1 VDLPPRDAIYN
12 ILGTCLNEM
21 ISKGVVK
28 HVVCPFTPL
37 SDINR
42 IDSIVFDFQT
52 VPTLQQALMCEMGG
66 KAHREHDPSIVD
78 DRAKSVALRLI
89 SLSVLCRVSTAS
101 SLPRRLAEML
111 GCLQEH
117 GMSGRA
123 LRRLPVLALARYIG
137 LGSTAS
143 SSGPP
148 VASGMQ
154 SGIGVSR
161 TSSTAVDPAGGK
173 KDAALKNLL
182 GGAADVQVW
191 LDRMEK
197 VIMDSS
203 EEVGRFS

>member
-1 VDLPPRDAIYN
+1 
-12 ILGTCLNEM
+12 
-21 ISKGVVK
+21 
-28 HVVCPFTPL
+28 
-37 SDINR
+37 
-42 IDSIVFDFQT
+42 
-52 VPTLQQALMCEMGG
+52 
-66 KAHREHDPSIVD
+66 
-78 DRAKSVALRLI
+78 
-89 SLSVLCRVSTAS
+89 
-101 SLPRRLAEML
+101 ML